1 MAVKID
7 ALVNGYRVMGF
18 EQLAGLKEQL
28 AKQAEE
34 AKAKSKP
41 PRAPRP
47 ARPAPRPARPVKA
60 EPVDPVV
67 HTIGKL
73 QKRFPHAFP
82 KNPSPKVP
90 LKVGIFEDLMAVAP
104 ELALSEAEL
113 REAIKT
119 WCRGS
124 RYWTSLVEDAV
135 RVNLVGDEAGR
146 VSSVDA
152 ARARHLEKKRAAR
165 SGSKAQAVAKTPAAT
180 AAPVAPVAPAAPV
193 APVATAKPAAPATP
207 AAPAATATPAATPAA
222 ATAQE

>member
-135 RVNLVGDEAGR
+135 RVNLAGDEAGR

-165 SGSKAQAVAKTPAAT
+165 SGSKAQAAAKTPAAT
-180 AAPVAPVAPAAPV
+180 AAPVASA

>member
-1 MAVKID
+1 
-7 ALVNGYRVMGF
+7 MGF

-135 RVNLVGDEAGR
+135 RVNLAGDEAGR

-165 SGSKAQAVAKTPAAT
+165 SGSKAQAAAKTPAAT
-180 AAPVAPVAPAAPV
+180 AAPVASA

>member
-135 RVNLVGDEAGR
+135 RVNLAGDEAGR

-165 SGSKAQAVAKTPAAT
+165 SGSKAQAAAKTPAAT
-180 AAPVAPVAPAAPV
+180 AARVASAAR
-193 APVATAKPAAPATP
+193 VATAKPAAPATP